1 VNFLAPWQ
9 HYVLG
14 LFREGIAVD
23 TPADPISAAKPTDLD
38 VSPALPQVKRPSWK
52 LLALALILAG
62 VSDVFS
68 FVFVLLLPVQWALD
82 LTTAFLL
89 FLIFGRRRAILPAL
103 IAEAI
108 PGMGIFP
115 VWILVVI
122 SIILYDDI
130 KRRRS

>member
-1 VNFLAPWQ
+1 M
-9 HYVLG
+9 
-14 LFREGIAVD
+14 D
-23 TPADPISAAKPTDLD
+23 SSSDPIRAAQPTDLV

-52 LLALALILAG
+52 LLALAIVVAG
-62 VSDVFS
+62 VSDVLS
-68 FVFVLLLPVQWALD
+68 FVFVLLLPVQWVLD

-103 IAEAI
+103 VAEAI

-130 KRRRS
+130 KRRKS

>member
-1 VNFLAPWQ
+1 MS
-9 HYVLG
+9 
-14 LFREGIAVD
+14 I
-23 TPADPISAAKPTDLD
+23 PADPINAAESTDLA

-52 LLALALILAG
+52 LLALALVLAG
-62 VSDVFS
+62 VSDVLS

-103 IAEAI
+103 VAEAI
-108 PGMGIFP
+108 PGMGVFP
-115 VWILVVI
+115 VWILVVM

-130 KRRRS
+130 KRRKK

>member
-1 VNFLAPWQ
+1 MPERDSSV
-9 HYVLG
+9 
-14 LFREGIAVD
+14 EGMPMSI
-23 TPADPISAAKPTDLD
+23 PSDPISAAQPTDLE

-52 LLALALILAG
+52 LLALALVLAG
-62 VSDVFS
+62 VSDVLS

-103 IAEAI
+103 VAEAI
-108 PGMGIFP
+108 PGMGVFP

-130 KRRRS
+130 KRRKK

>member
-1 VNFLAPWQ
+1 MD
-9 HYVLG
+9 
-14 LFREGIAVD
+14 I
-23 TPADPISAAKPTDLD
+23 PADPISAAKPTELV
-38 VSPALPQVKRPSWK
+38 VSPALPPVKRPSWK

-62 VSDVFS
+62 VSDVLS

-103 IAEAI
+103 VAEAI